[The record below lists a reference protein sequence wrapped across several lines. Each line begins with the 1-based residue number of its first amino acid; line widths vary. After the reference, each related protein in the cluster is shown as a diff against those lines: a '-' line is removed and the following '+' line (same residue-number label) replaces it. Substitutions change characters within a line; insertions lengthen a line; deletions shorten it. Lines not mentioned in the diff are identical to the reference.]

1 MKNLDYKNRK
11 SVYAITY
18 KYYIMNKPENVS
30 RGEKTILFMKEDL
43 KKATQVLTGLRC
55 YRGSRLLLPIFEL
68 YVRDVFKLENVY
80 FSEKHFSII
89 DVKLGEYYTIND
101 QGSMLYR
108 KVSEAA

>member
-1 MKNLDYKNRK
+1 MSETNYSNRR

-18 KYYIMNKPENVS
+18 KYYIMNKPEAIC
-30 RGEKTILFMKEDL
+30 RGEKTILFAKEDL

-55 YRGSRLLLPIFEL
+55 YRGSRLLVPIFDL
-68 YVRDVFKLENVY
+68 YVRDIFRLDNIF
-80 FSEKHFSII
+80 FSEKHFNII
-89 DVKLGEYYTIND
+89 DINLGEYYTLND